1 MQPSEKI
8 ITSASTL
15 LQSLHGG
22 FHLGFV
28 SSYSSCLEELF
39 SLSNVEFHNQYK
51 KERTFPLPLP
61 RERSG

>member
-8 ITSASTL
+8 ITCASTL
-15 LQSLHGG
+15 FQSLHGG

-51 KERTFPLPLP
+51 RGPSALPLS
-61 RERSG
+61 REGSG